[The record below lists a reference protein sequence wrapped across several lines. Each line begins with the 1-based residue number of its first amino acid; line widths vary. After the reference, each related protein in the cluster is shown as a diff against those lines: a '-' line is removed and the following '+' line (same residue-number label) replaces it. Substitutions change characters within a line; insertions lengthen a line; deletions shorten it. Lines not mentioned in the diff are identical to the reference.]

1 MATIYYD
8 SDCNLELIKNK
19 VIGIIGYGSQGH
31 AQAQNLRDSGI
42 KVIVAEVPGGKSWKA
57 AVEAGFEVMEARELA
72 AKADVVMMLAPD
84 TIQSKIYHQSVEL
97 EMKAGKMLMFAHGFN
112 IHYGQI
118 VPPEDVD
125 VTMIAPKCPGH
136 MLRQVYVEGTGAPA
150 LVAVQQDASG
160 QALDIALAYAAGIG
174 SGKAGVLETSF
185 EEETET
191 DLFGEQAV
199 LCGGVTSLVKA
210 GFNTLV
216 EAGYQPEI
224 AYFECMHELK
234 LIVDLMYKGGMSYMR
249 YSISDTAEYGDYTR
263 GPRIINECVLEEMAQ
278 VLTEIQ
284 DGTFAKEWI
293 LENQANRPVYNALK
307 RIEEHELIEEVGGE
321 LREMM
326 PWLKDKK

>member
-8 SDCNLELIKNK
+8 KDCNLELIKNK
-19 VIGIIGYGSQGH
+19 VVGIIGYGSQGH
-31 AQAQNLRDSGI
+31 AQAQNLRDSGVN
-42 KVIVAEVPGGKSWKA
+42 VIVAEVPGSRGYQA
-57 AVEAGFEVMEARELA
+57 ARQAGFEVTDAAELA
-72 AKADVVMMLAPD
+72 RKADIIMMLAPD
-84 TIQSKIYHQSVEL
+84 TAQAKIYIRAIEP

-112 IHYGQI
+112 IHYNQI

-136 MLRQVYVEGTGAPA
+136 MLRQVFVEGTGAPA
-150 LVAVQQDASG
+150 LVAVFQDASG
-160 QALDIALAYAAGIG
+160 QALDLALAYAAGIG
-174 SGKAGVLETSF
+174 SGKAGVIETSF

-224 AYFECMHELK
+224 AYFECLHELK
-234 LIVDLMYKGGMSYMR
+234 LIVDLIYKGGMNYMR
-249 YSISDTAEYGDYTR
+249 YSVSDTAEYGDYTR
-263 GPRIINECVLEEMAQ
+263 GPRVINDSVLDEMAD
-278 VLTEIQ
+278 VLAEIQ

-307 RIEEHELIEEVGGE
+307 RAEENDLIEEVGAE

-326 PWLKDKK
+326 PWLKDTK